1 MAPKCLVAD
10 DSLYARMI
18 MKDVIRRIFPDA
30 EFHEAGSGEA
40 AIITAESTGYDFDW
54 YLLDVN
60 MAPSDGVATSKQLMA
75 VGVDAS
81 KIALVT
87 GNRSSNL
94 IEEANALGVQYVS
107 KAISP
112 EDIGLFVER
121 LRTFFGRS

>member
-18 MKDVIRRIFPDA
+18 IKDVILRIFPDA
-30 EFHEAGSGEA
+30 EFHEAGSGEV
-40 AIITAESTGYDFDW
+40 AITTAESAGYDF
-54 YLLDVN
+54 
-60 MAPSDGVATSKQLMA
+60 A
-75 VGVDAS
+75 GVDAS

-94 IEEANALGVQYVS
+94 IEEANTLGVQYIN

>member
-18 MKDVIRRIFPDA
+18 IKDVILRIFPDA
-30 EFHEAGSGEA
+30 EFHEAGSGEV
-40 AIITAESTGYDFDW
+40 AITTAESAGYDFDW

-60 MAPSDGVATSKQLMA
+60 MAPPDGVATSKQLMA
-75 VGVDAS
+75 AGVDAS

-94 IEEANALGVQYVS
+94 IEEANTLGVQYIN